1 MCSSDLADGNRI
13 PAKQKGRW
21 KTHKENYVDWDNRGN
36 AELWR
41 AAIADHI
48 NDALREAGFTQGFVD
63 HRSYAR
69 QGVERI
75 PMKHEGPD
83 ARAMEKRGIRTEVGD
98 LNRDIR
104 AQNKLLDQLE
114 ARLTKLNTYAMYE
127 KKLDEEL
134 IAQGKDVSDPNLRFI
149 LASQIF
155 NAGKPENKH
164 DHRLRDASG
173 LLVIMK
179 QYEITD
185 AASYAAAVKKVNTR
199 FYELRSKR
207 KENYDLSIE
216 LSARITAY
224 EERKKYQRYYKA
236 WEKLPEQKRPA
247 FEKQYAFELR
257 KYREAEEALQ
267 RWQDSGETIDY
278 KGWQK
283 ALKYLNTERMVL
295 DIDLREM
302 KEDVRRLEVVKRE
315 YIKENKKIMPDRYG
329 R

>member
-1 MCSSDLADGNRI
+1 
-13 PAKQKGRW
+13 
-21 KTHKENYVDWDNRGN
+21 
-36 AELWR
+36 
-41 AAIADHI
+41 
-48 NDALREAGFTQGFVD
+48 
-63 HRSYAR
+63 
-69 QGVERI
+69 
-75 PMKHEGPD
+75 
-83 ARAMEKRGIRTEVGD
+83 
-98 LNRDIR
+98 
-104 AQNKLLDQLE
+104 
-114 ARLTKLNTYAMYE
+114 MYE
-127 KKLDEEL
+127 KKMDEEL

-149 LASQIF
+149 LANQIF
-155 NAGKPENKH
+155 NAGKPENKP

-185 AASYAAAVKKVNTR
+185 AASYAAAVKTVNTK

-224 EERKKYQRYYKA
+224 EERKKYQRYYKT
-236 WEKLPEQKRPA
+236 WEKFPAQKRPA
-247 FEKQYAFELR
+247 FEKQYEFELR
-257 KYREAEEALQ
+257 KYREAEAALQ
-267 RWQDSGETIDY
+267 RWQDNGEQIDY

>member
-1 MCSSDLADGNRI
+1 MLSGTER
-13 PAKQKGRW
+13 
-21 KTHKENYVDWDNRGN
+21 KEHLLWDNRGN

-48 NDALREAGFTQGFVD
+48 NDSLREAGFTQVFVD

-104 AQNKLLDQLE
+104 EQNKLLEQLE
-114 ARLTKLNTYAMYE
+114 ARLTKLNAYAIYE

-134 IAQGKDVSDPNLRFI
+134 ISQGKDVSDPNLRFM

-155 NAGKPENKH
+155 NAGKPENEP

-185 AASYAAAVKKVNTR
+185 ATSYAAAVKTVNTK

-207 KENYDLSIE
+207 KDNYDLSIE

-224 EERKKYQRYYKA
+224 EDRKKYQRYYKA
-236 WEKLPEQKRPA
+236 WEKLPEQKRSA
-247 FEKQYAFELR
+247 FEKQYEFELR
-257 KYREAEEALQ
+257 KYREAEAALQ
-267 RWQDSGETIDY
+267 CWQDNGETIDY

-302 KEDVRRLEVVKRE
+302 KEDVRRLEVVKQE
-315 YIKENKKIMPDRYG
+315 LIKEKKTEQNDRY